1 MANIKSIQLLR
12 NTSQLYASRA
22 AALVALTGGTVPA
35 ATTDGTPVL
44 ARYKNE
50 SGAIITLVG
59 YYAVSS
65 AITGADTATTHMT
78 VFDYEGNIADIEEL
92 KTRLGTGI
100 TTANT
105 ATAQLI
111 ALSGNNL
118 STSADTSV
126 EGAKRYADGLIDS
139 LDVSDTAVAGSYVSQ
154 VSETNGK
161 ISVSRTALPDAGTVS
176 GDSKVVIDVTQ
187 DKGQITATAANI
199 TGVKLAG
206 YVEGSDADIA
216 ATDTLGEALGK
227 LQAQINAM
235 DKSADVVAGQ
245 VVTTVTE
252 EDGKVT
258 ETKANVKD
266 LQLGGYSKSSS
277 TGAIASTDTINEA
290 LSKLENKAAAITI
303 GNSDHSINVTTGT
316 SGTDIAVNIRSG
328 ERVLKLDTDAT
339 SGGIYT
345 NINLVEITGDT
356 LPAEVKVRYELRD
369 SDDVK
374 IGESIDIPKD
384 SHIVSINYITGGTHA
399 QNLEY
404 VYVDVSGE
412 TQTTYVDM
420 SELVLEAEFASG
432 VTITNHIAHGVV
444 DPSSE
449 KDESNVAFLTVGASG
464 FKVSG
469 IKDAIDTKINKLDA
483 DVSGNSSHVT
493 VNVVETNGI
502 VTGVN
507 VVEDNIANANDLDTL
522 SGKTVTAVDMTGGTA
537 AIAANSADGTKKITI
552 NTDGSQLK
560 MTNYTKGSAS
570 GAVAPADSV
579 NQAISKLEVRLDGE
593 LAALDADVSG
603 NSTHVTVGVQEE
615 DGKITG
621 VTVSES
627 NIANADDL
635 AALSAKTVTEL
646 DSSNASISA
655 TSSATADGTVKYDI
669 VTDASKVKMTGFT
682 AETSGLTAI
691 TTASTITE
699 AVKAIE
705 SEIIRN
711 EEITSTALNDLED
724 RKAEKTDVNTM
735 YNHLEDEIRELQSGT
750 SADLADE
757 IAARKAVDGQSGQR
771 YVANASKKYISGA
784 TSLNDADILLNDAIE
799 NITGNWI
806 EGVQINGVELTE
818 VSNKVNAQFSASTT
832 YSDSA
837 NAIVITQDSTTGGL
851 TFALGT
857 LDAGTY

>member
-12 NTSQLYASRA
+12 NTSLLYATRA
-22 AALVALTGGTVPA
+22 DALAALTSSEVPA
-35 ATTDGTPVL
+35 AATDGTPVL

-92 KTRLGTGI
+92 KNRLGTGI

-105 ATAQLI
+105 ATAQLT
-111 ALSGNNL
+111 ALSGNNS

-139 LDVSDTAVAGSYVSQ
+139 LDVSDTAVDGSYVSQ

-161 ISVSRTALPDAGTVS
+161 ISVSRVALPDASSVA
-176 GDSKVVIDVTQ
+176 DENKVVTDVTQ
-187 DKGQITATAANI
+187 SKGAITATAANI

-227 LQAQINAM
+227 LQGQINAM

-245 VVTTVTE
+245 VVTTVAE

-277 TGAIASTDTINEA
+277 TGAIASADTVNEA

-303 GNSDHSINVTTGT
+303 TNADGSINVTTGA
-316 SGTDIAVNIRSG
+316 SGTDINVNIKSG
-328 ERVLKLDTDAT
+328 EHVLAKDGNAGL
-339 SGGIYT
+339 YT
-345 NINLVEITGDT
+345 NISLSSITPSSTTVKEEYQLTATDGTKLGDTIKIYKDSSIVQIYLGTSGDSVDEETGEITK
-356 LPAEVKVRYELRD
+356 LE
-369 SDDVK
+369 
-374 IGESIDIPKD
+374 GEKQYL
-384 SHIVSINYITGGTHA
+384 N
-399 QNLEY
+399 Y
-404 VYVDVSGE
+404 VYFNADGKYEMTKINISVFITE
-412 TQTTYVDM
+412 Q
-420 SELVLEAEFASG
+420 EFASG
-432 VTITNHIAHGVV
+432 VTFDSTENKVKGVV
-444 DPSSE
+444 DSTSE
-449 KDESNVAFLTVGASG
+449 KDESNVAFLTVGAEG

-469 IKDAIDTKINKLDA
+469 IKDAINTKINKLDA
-483 DVSGNSSHVT
+483 DVSGNSTHVT
-493 VNVVETNGI
+493 VNVVEANGI

-507 VVEDNIANANDLDTL
+507 IVEDNIANAN
-522 SGKTVTAVDMTGGTA
+522 
-537 AIAANSADGTKKITI
+537 
-552 NTDGSQLK
+552 
-560 MTNYTKGSAS
+560 
-570 GAVAPADSV
+570 
-579 NQAISKLEVRLDGE
+579 
-593 LAALDADVSG
+593 
-603 NSTHVTVGVQEE
+603 
-615 DGKITG
+615 
-621 VTVSES
+621 
-627 NIANADDL
+627 DL
-635 AALSAKTVTEL
+635 AALSAKTVTEVG
-646 DSSNASISA
+646 SSNDSISA

-757 IAARKAVDGQSGQR
+757 IAARKAVDGQNGQR
-771 YVANASKKYISGA
+771 YVANAGKKYISGA
-784 TSLNDADILLNDAIE
+784 TSLNNADILLNDAIE

-806 EGVQINGVELTE
+806 EGVQINGKDLLET
-818 VSNKVNAQFSASTT
+818 SNKVNAQFSASTT

-837 NAIVITQDSTTGGL
+837 NAIVITQDDATGGL